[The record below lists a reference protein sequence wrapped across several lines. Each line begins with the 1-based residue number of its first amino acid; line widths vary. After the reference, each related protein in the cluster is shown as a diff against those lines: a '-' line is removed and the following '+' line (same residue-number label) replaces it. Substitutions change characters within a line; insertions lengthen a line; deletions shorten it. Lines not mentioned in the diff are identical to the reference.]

1 MIVILSLIK
10 PISEVKLTIIRVF
23 SLIIE
28 DGDEKF
34 DKLAQAVTFFDQVM
48 GNGGNGENLNA

>member
-34 DKLAQAVTFFDQVM
+34 DKFAQAVTFFDQVM